1 MILSMSNLNSLTKN
15 IVVLG
20 ASGWIGKN
28 FVNSLN
34 KLSDVNLFLYSFQKQ
49 KTIQLDNNLIYKTQ
63 PITNINKLNIDRVDS
78 LIDLAFPTQDK
89 INKLGKSNYL
99 QQVEELFSLK
109 ENFLNQFKPLNIF
122 NTSSGAVHWEGDKTN
137 LYSKKKIEEENLYI
151 SYCEDNNV
159 NLDIARIFGFLGKFY
174 EFNNN
179 YAFTSFI
186 DQAKKNKKII
196 INSTKLVY
204 RSYILFENL
213 FSYYKY
219 RTFSSSGNEMNIF
232 DACLGTFEIGHI
244 ANLIAKEFS
253 SSVERKE
260 ITDGIDEYKGDSE
273 FLLNFLKSKNLQWQ
287 ITDKKIVNLIQ

>member
-1 MILSMSNLNSLTKN
+1 MSNLNSLTKN

-34 KLSDVNLFLYSFQKQ
+34 KLSDVNLFLYSFKKQ
-49 KTIQLDNNLIYKTQ
+49 KTIELENNFIYKTQ

-89 INKLGKSNYL
+89 IYELGESNYL
-99 QQVEELFSLK
+99 QEVEELLSLK
-109 ENFLNQFKPLNIF
+109 KNFLNKFKPLNII
-122 NTSSGAVHWEGDKTN
+122 NTSSGAVHWKGDKTN
-137 LYSKKKIEEENLYI
+137 LYSKKKIEEEKLYI
-151 SYCEDNNV
+151 SFSKENNV

-174 EFNNN
+174 DFDNN

-186 DQAKKNKKII
+186 NQAKKNKKII
-196 INSTKLVY
+196 IESPKLVY

-219 RTFSSSGNEMNIF
+219 RTFSSLENKINIF
-232 DACLGTFEIGHI
+232 DACLKTFEIGHI

-253 SSVERKE
+253 SSVYRKDM
-260 ITDGIDEYKGDSE
+260 IDGVDEYKGDSE
-273 FLLNFLKSKNLQWQ
+273 FLSNFLKSQNLEWQ

>member
-1 MILSMSNLNSLTKN
+1 MSNLNTLTKN

-34 KLSDVNLFLYSFQKQ
+34 KLSDVNLFLYSSKKQ
-49 KTIQLDNNLIYKTQ
+49 KTIELENNFIYKTQ

-89 INKLGKSNYL
+89 IYELGESNYL
-99 QQVEELFSLK
+99 QEVEELLSLK
-109 ENFLNQFKPLNIF
+109 KNFLNKFKPLNII
-122 NTSSGAVHWEGDKTN
+122 NTSSGAVHWKGDKTN
-137 LYSKKKIEEENLYI
+137 LYSKKKIEEEKLYI
-151 SYCEDNNV
+151 SFSKENNV

-174 EFNNN
+174 DFDNN

-186 DQAKKNKKII
+186 NQAKKNKKII
-196 INSTKLVY
+196 IESSKLVY

-219 RTFSSSGNEMNIF
+219 RTFSSLENKINIF
-232 DACLGTFEIGHI
+232 DACLKTFEIGHI

-253 SSVERKE
+253 SSVDRKDM
-260 ITDGIDEYKGDSE
+260 IDGVDEYKGDSE
-273 FLLNFLKSKNLQWQ
+273 FLSNFLKSQNLEWQ

>member
-1 MILSMSNLNSLTKN
+1 MSNLNSLTKN

-34 KLSDVNLFLYSFQKQ
+34 KLSDVNLFLYSSKKQ
-49 KTIQLDNNLIYKTQ
+49 KTIELENNFIYKTQ

-89 INKLGKSNYL
+89 IYELGESNYL
-99 QQVEELFSLK
+99 QEVEELLSLK
-109 ENFLNQFKPLNIF
+109 KNFLNKFKPLNII
-122 NTSSGAVHWEGDKTN
+122 NTSSGAVHWKGDKTN
-137 LYSKKKIEEENLYI
+137 LYSKKKIEEEKLYI
-151 SYCEDNNV
+151 SFSKENNV

-174 EFNNN
+174 DFDNN

-186 DQAKKNKKII
+186 NQAKKNKKII
-196 INSTKLVY
+196 IESAKLVY

-219 RTFSSSGNEMNIF
+219 RTFSSLENEINIF
-232 DACLGTFEIGHI
+232 DACLKTFEIGHI

-253 SSVERKE
+253 SSVDRKDM
-260 ITDGIDEYKGDSE
+260 IDGVDEYKGDSE
-273 FLLNFLKSKNLQWQ
+273 FLANFLKSKNLEWQ